1 MKRTIIIGDVH
12 GCHDELVAL
21 LEKCEPRS
29 TDQFVFVGDLVDR
42 GPKSVEVVQAVQELA
57 GRYNVVVL
65 EGNHEVKHRKFR
77 KKHTDAEVDDLVDKN
92 NPIAITTKEMSEENK
107 AFMESFVMF
116 HKIVEHEILV
126 VHGGIPGN
134 MQKFPDTLEEAEGM
148 SCKEREAFSKIIY
161 TRKIDAKT
169 GGFLRL
175 KESTDSDPFWAETYD
190 GRFGHVV
197 FGHEP
202 FVEGVREFPH
212 ATGIDTGAV
221 FGGSLTAMVLETS
234 KPHHFISVPS
244 HFKFKY
250 RKRRGKSRKKQKTL
264 LGHLE
269 VEGVPLNGDWVKEQ
283 CPEKPPGEWIFKVLQ
298 LLNKKN
304 QKQKLQTLEAA
315 KKAVQETVEES

>member
-42 GPKSVEVVQAVQELA
+42 GPKSVEVVRSVQELA
-57 GRYNVVVL
+57 DQHDVVVL
-65 EGNHEVKHRKFR
+65 EGNHEAKHRKFR
-77 KKHTDAEVDDLVDKN
+77 ENYTDAEVDDLADILPK
-92 NPIAITTKEMSEENK
+92 AKITQELSEENK
-107 AFMESFVMF
+107 EFMESFVLF
-116 HKIVEHEILV
+116 HRIEEHDVLV

-134 MQKFPDTLEEAEGM
+134 MTEFPLTLEEVEDM
-148 SCKEREAFSKIIY
+148 SRNKRDAFSKIIY

-169 GGFLRL
+169 GKFLRL

-202 FVEGVREFPH
+202 FVEGIREFPH

-221 FGGSLTAMVLETS
+221 FGGSLTAMILEGT
-234 KPHHFISVPS
+234 KPHQFISVPS

-298 LLNKKN
+298 LLNEKN

-315 KKAVQETVEES
+315 KKAVRELV

>member
-42 GPKSVEVVQAVQELA
+42 GPKSVEVVRSVQELA
-57 GRYNVVVL
+57 DQHDVVVL
-65 EGNHEVKHRKFR
+65 EGNHEAKHRQYR
-77 KKHTDAEVDDLVDKN
+77 KHLAN
-92 NPIAITTKEMSEENK
+92 NSGIADIMTGTEGMGELTKVLSEEDVT
-107 AFMESFVMF
+107 FLESFVLF
-116 HKIVEHEILV
+116 HRIEEHDVLV

-134 MQKFPDTLEEAEGM
+134 MTEFPLTLEEVEDM
-148 SCKEREAFSKIIY
+148 SRNKRDAFLKILY

-169 GGFLRL
+169 GKFLRL

-202 FVEGVREFPH
+202 FVEGFRKFPH

-221 FGGSLTAMVLETS
+221 FGGSLTAMVLEGT
-234 KPHHFISVPS
+234 KPHQFISVPS

-283 CPEKPPGEWIFKVLQ
+283 CPEKPPGE
-298 LLNKKN
+298 
-304 QKQKLQTLEAA
+304 
-315 KKAVQETVEES
+315 

>member
-1 MKRTIIIGDVH
+1 MK
-12 GCHDELVAL
+12 
-21 LEKCEPRS
+21 KCEPRS

-42 GPKSVEVVQAVQELA
+42 GPKSVEVVQTVQELA

-77 KKHTDAEVDDLVDKN
+77 KKHTDAEVDALADKN
-92 NPIAITTKEMSEENK
+92 NPRAITTKEMSDENK

-116 HKIVEHEILV
+116 HKIKIGERDILV

-175 KESTDSDPFWAETYD
+175 KESTDSDPFWADDYD

-202 FVEGVREFPH
+202 FKEGVREFPH

-221 FGGSLTAMVLETS
+221 FGGSLTAMVLEGT
-234 KPHHFISVPS
+234 KPPQFISVPS
-244 HFKFKY
+244 HFEFK
-250 RKRRGKSRKKQKTL
+250 RKRRGRSRQKQKTL

-269 VEGVPLNGDWVKEQ
+269 IEGVPLNGDWVKEQ
-283 CPEKPPGEWIFKVLQ
+283 CPETKPGAWVWKVLQ
-298 LLNKKN
+298 LLDEK
-304 QKQKLQTLEAA
+304 KQKKELQILEDA
-315 KKAVQETVEES
+315 KMAVREVVEESSEAGATEIE